1 MWLYRTDVLPM
12 LAIVGG
18 GAIGASLTFGL
29 LLAPNDPVRAP
40 VQATSTP
47 TAVRPAR
54 SPNAPPRAMWSPDGQ
69 WIVYQSD
76 GSGESQVYVTPFQ
89 ERAAAFSPDGRW
101 LAYVSNESGQDEIYV
116 QPYPGPGP

>member
-1 MWLYRTDVLPM
+1 MWLSRTDVLPM

-18 GAIGASLTFGL
+18 GAIGASLTVGL

-54 SPNAPPRAMWSPDGQ
+54 PPNAPRRPVWSPDGQ

-76 GSGESQVYVTPFQ
+76 ASGESQVYI
-89 ERAAAFSPDGRW
+89 RRLDGKDGPLW
-101 LAYVSNESGQDEIYV
+101 VVDGVPIDEEAPRV
-116 QPYPGPGP
+116 GN